1 MFRNISKA
9 LWFSFLP
16 LTVLGAVG
24 IGLIV
29 AGLIPVWYLLLSVVM
44 WALISGLGI
53 AVGYH
58 RVFSHRTHKLPTW
71 KENILLFFATFA
83 GQGSPIFWVALH
95 RGYHHPFSDTDRDP
109 HSPNSHSKFHAFIG
123 WFIENTEAKN
133 TVSLKYAVDLLRKK
147 NVVWFHEWHYKLLWA
162 VPVLVALV
170 DWQLAFALFWIPGA
184 IGTLQDNMVNV
195 YGHSETFYSYRN
207 YATKDCSQNNVLL
220 GWFGWGQGWHNNHHQ
235 HPANFDFGSTTSG
248 KWWEYDPCRLF
259 IPFLGKPE
267 R

>member
-1 MFRNISKA
+1 MFKNISKA

-16 LTVLGAVG
+16 LITLGL
-24 IGLIV
+24 IGL
-29 AGLIPVWYLLLSVVM
+29 GLIFAGIIPAWYLLLSIVM
-44 WALISGLGI
+44 WSLISGLGI

-58 RVFSHRTHKLPTW
+58 RVFSHRTHRLPTW

-95 RGYHHPFSDTDRDP
+95 RGYHHPYSDTERDL
-109 HSPNSHSKFHAFIG
+109 HSPVAYSRWHAFAG

-162 VPVLVALV
+162 VPLAMALI
-170 DWQLAFALFWIPGA
+170 DWQLAFVLFWIPGA
-184 IGTLQDNMVNV
+184 IGTLQDNTVNV
-195 YGHSETFYSYRN
+195 YGHYKGLFGYRN
-207 YATKDCSQNNVLL
+207 YETKDQSQNNVWL

-235 HPANFDFGSTTSG
+235 HPANYDFGSGTSG
-248 KWWEYDPCRLF
+248 RWWEYDPCRLF
-259 IPFLGKPE
+259 LPFLGRPAA
-267 R
+267 